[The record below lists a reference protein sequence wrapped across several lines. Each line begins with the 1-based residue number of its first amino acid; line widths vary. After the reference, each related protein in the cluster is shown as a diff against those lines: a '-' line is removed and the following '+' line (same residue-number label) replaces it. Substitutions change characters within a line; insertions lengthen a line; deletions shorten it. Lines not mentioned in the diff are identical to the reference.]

1 MEFSCRICHK
11 KFSTRGGLTQHT
23 NAKHCGKT
31 SLSHNEPVWQ
41 RPLQSPREVTRPEH
55 DAILW
60 NMPIVMP
67 IPITLQEKSAS
78 QDDIVEMEDI
88 VFNENPTQEDEN

>member
-1 MEFSCRICHK
+1 
-11 KFSTRGGLTQHT
+11 
-23 NAKHCGKT
+23 
-31 SLSHNEPVWQ
+31 
-41 RPLQSPREVTRPEH
+41 
-55 DAILW
+55 
-60 NMPIVMP
+60 MPIVMP

>member
-1 MEFSCRICHK
+1 M
-11 KFSTRGGLTQHT
+11 
-23 NAKHCGKT
+23 
-31 SLSHNEPVWQ
+31 SLFHNEPVRQ
-41 RPLQSPREVTRPEH
+41 RSLQSPREVTRLEY